1 MAVSNDD
8 LKRKFAG
15 VFGQPA
21 QGKAAKIHVVRA
33 PGRVNLIGEHTDY
46 NDGFVFPM
54 AIEPEVRLA
63 CRTREDA
70 KIRLSSTAY
79 PKQIVEFSLSEKI
92 KPGDP
97 AWANYS
103 KGVAA
108 GLLGAGI
115 PLVGMDALVDN
126 TLPIGGGLSSSAA
139 IEISTGLALLALAG
153 VEMDRDRLALLCQ
166 KAEHEYAGAPVGIMD
181 QTIVASAKAGHAMVL
196 DCRDKSKRFV
206 PLDDKELRIVIAN
219 SMVKHHLVSGEYAA
233 RRKQCEQGVAFFHQS
248 NPEVRALRDV
258 TVSQV
263 MAAKGKLP
271 DVVWRRCHHV
281 VTENRRTQE
290 AASKLEQKY
299 YEDVGALMLESHQS
313 LRDDYEVSVPEL
325 DFLVDESMKVKGVYG
340 ARMTGGGFGGCIV
353 ALVQPRA
360 AESLAQHLTETYA
373 RKYSKK
379 PEVFA
384 TTATAGACLLE

>member
-1 MAVSNDD
+1 
-8 LKRKFAG
+8 
-15 VFGQPA
+15 
-21 QGKAAKIHVVRA
+21 
-33 PGRVNLIGEHTDY
+33 
-46 NDGFVFPM
+46 
-54 AIEPEVRLA
+54 VRLA
-63 CRTREDA
+63 CRARDDA

-79 PKQIVEFSLSEKI
+79 PNQIVEFSLSKKI
-92 KPGDP
+92 TPGDP
-97 AWANYS
+97 DWANYS

-108 GLLGAGI
+108 ELLGAGI

-139 IEISTGLALLALAG
+139 IEVSTGLALLALVG
-153 VEMDRDRLALLCQ
+153 VDMDRDRLALLCQ

-206 PLDDKELRIVIAN
+206 PLDEKELRIVIAN
-219 SMVKHHLVSGEYAA
+219 SMVKHHLASGEYAA
-233 RRKQCEQGVAFFHQS
+233 RRKECEAGVAFFRQS
-248 NPEVRALRDV
+248 NPEVHALRDV

-263 MAAKGKLP
+263 QAARGKLP

-299 YEDVGALMLESHQS
+299 YEEAGALMVQSHQS

-325 DFLVDESMKVKGVYG
+325 DFLVEQAMKVKGVYG

-353 ALVQPRA
+353 ALTQPRA
-360 AESLAQHLTETYA
+360 AEPLAQHLSETYLK
-373 RKYSKK
+373 KYGKK

-384 TTATAGACLLE
+384 TTATAQACVVG